1 MGRGLAPLCNRKQD
15 CSEIQDSRQSLKTMA
30 AGNGVCTRAT
40 RVASLPRAIKTN
52 PQGVVI
58 MKRFA
63 ASLLCLILLLT
74 AVVFET
80 YGQDRRRRS
89 RFGRKARTVA
99 IIGGG
104 TAIGALVGGKKGAAI
119 GAGGAGLY
127 AFNRGAARRHF
138 KGRTRTAGTVLSGTA
153 LGAGVGAAA
162 GGKRAA
168 AIGAGAGA
176 AGSYLYT
183 RRKHYRRRY

>member
-1 MGRGLAPLCNRKQD
+1 LPLP
-15 CSEIQDSRQSLKTMA
+15 SLK
-30 AGNGVCTRAT
+30 
-40 RVASLPRAIKTN
+40 IK
-52 PQGVVI
+52 VSVRDREFKEEE
-58 MKRFA
+58 MKR
-63 ASLLCLILLLT
+63 LLALIIVLTLL
-74 AVVFET
+74 VVT
-80 YGQDRRRRS
+80 GTLVSADGQTRRRHRS
-89 RFGRKARTVA
+89 KFGRKARTAA
-99 IIGGG
+99 IIAGGAG
-104 TAIGALVGGKKGAAI
+104 AGALVAGKKGAAI

-127 AFNRGAARRHF
+127 AFNRRAAKRHF
-138 KGRTRTAGTVLSGTA
+138 RGRTRTAGTVLSGTA